1 MGQIRV
7 LLVDDSPLFLQT
19 AARVLAADAA
29 LHIIGREVSGHAALQ
44 HLAGAQCDLVV
55 LDLAMPGM
63 HGLEVARRLRE
74 LPQPPRVIVLTLD
87 DTAEHRAADATY
99 SDAFLDKSQTATHLL
114 PLIRT
119 LFTPEAA
126 G

>member
-7 LLVDDSPLFLQT
+7 LLVDDSPLFLAT

-29 LHIIGREVSGHAALQ
+29 LHVIGRAQSGHAALE
-44 HLAGAQCDLVV
+44 HLARAECDLVV

-63 HGLEVARRLRE
+63 HGLEVARRLRD

-87 DTAEHRAADATY
+87 DTTEHRAAAAVY
-99 SDAFLDKSQTATHLL
+99 SDAFLDKSQTATHLV
-114 PLIRT
+114 PLIRS
-119 LFTPEAA
+119 LFTTAAA